1 MSVHTVSGTSSAH
14 TTTHTAPHTMRA
26 ASPAQLGAFLNL
38 PLTTTV
44 PKEFVHRVSVAE
56 VFLTGWARQEDDR
69 FLVTGQWPRVHSFFT
84 PVDGRH
90 DPLLA
95 AETLRQAGMLV
106 AHAEFGIPLGHR
118 FLMWDLA
125 LSVDPAQLTVGAAP
139 ATIEIEVS
147 CRDVKRRR
155 DVVTGF
161 RCDVVIRRDG
171 RTAATGSSSF
181 TSMTPSVYGRLR
193 GERERDPRIL
203 PLTAPTAPQT
213 VGRTSPMDVVLSPV
227 GRPDVWQLR
236 VDTRHPV
243 LFEHPVDHVP
253 GMALLE
259 AARQA
264 ASAHLGRSCQLL
276 AITSEF
282 ENYAELDA
290 PCLIGIE
297 PAPGPATPGQE
308 RLLVTC
314 RQNDRSVFRATVTV
328 AGPES

>member
-1 MSVHTVSGTSSAH
+1 MSVHTVSGAQLAH
-14 TTTHTAPHTMRA
+14 TTSRTMRGATAPEIDV
-26 ASPAQLGAFLNL
+26 FLNL

-56 VFLTGWARQEDDR
+56 VFLTDWAAQGDDR
-69 FLVTGQWPRVHSFFT
+69 FSVTGQWPRIHSFFT
-84 PVDGRH
+84 PVDDRH

-95 AETLRQAGMLV
+95 AETLRQAGMLL
-106 AHAEFGIPLGHR
+106 AHAEFGIPLGNS
-118 FLMWDLA
+118 FLMWDLSV
-125 LSVDPAQLTVGAAP
+125 SVDPAHLAVGSAP
-139 ATIEIEVS
+139 AALEIEAV
-147 CRDVKRRR
+147 CTDVRRRR

-171 RTAATGSSSF
+171 RIAATGSSSF
-181 TSMTPSVYGRLR
+181 SSMSPAVYRRLR
-193 GERERDPRIL
+193 GDRDAIGPVL

-227 GRPDVWQLR
+227 GQPDTWQLR

-264 ASAHLGRSCQLL
+264 ASAHLGRPCQLL
-276 AITSEF
+276 GITSEF
-282 ENYAELDA
+282 HTYAELDA
-290 PCLIGIE
+290 PCLIEVE
-297 PAPGPATPGQE
+297 PAPHMGTGQQE
-308 RLLVTC
+308 FLLVTC
-314 RQNDRSVFRATVTV
+314 HQNGQPVFRSTVTV
-328 AGPES
+328 AGPDDRTA